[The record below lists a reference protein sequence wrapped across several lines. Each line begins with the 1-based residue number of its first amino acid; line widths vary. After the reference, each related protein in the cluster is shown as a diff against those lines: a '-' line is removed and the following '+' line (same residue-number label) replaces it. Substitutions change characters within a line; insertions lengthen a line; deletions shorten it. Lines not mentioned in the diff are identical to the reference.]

1 MILFNTLTSSKQVT
15 SVTVLKPEI
24 LDNCIANSSIDHSN
38 NTKIIKIRG
47 GINQSMYAGF
57 FAIESTYS
65 DLRWTFIYYSPDGIH
80 WFSIGNS
87 YNRLVYTLTS
97 FYSGLELYGSNLI
110 SNYDLRLGSVILSDL
125 MGSGSSKIMEF
136 IFYDKKDINKL
147 YLNNRDSSYNHGYSE
162 IEAFYLIE
170 SDRIGKFM
178 PEIKRK

>member
-1 MILFNTLTSSKQVT
+1 
-15 SVTVLKPEI
+15 
-24 LDNCIANSSIDHSN
+24 
-38 NTKIIKIRG
+38 
-47 GINQSMYAGF
+47 MYAGF
-57 FAIESTYS
+57 FAIESSYS
-65 DLRWTFIYYSPDGIH
+65 DLSWTFIYYSPDGIH

-125 MGSGSSKIMEF
+125 MNSDRSKTLEF
-136 IFYDKKDINKL
+136 VFYNKKDINKL
-147 YLNNRDSSYNHGYSE
+147 YLNNRDSYNHGYSE

-170 SDRIGKFM
+170 SDRLGKFM

>member
-1 MILFNTLTSSKQVT
+1 
-15 SVTVLKPEI
+15 
-24 LDNCIANSSIDHSN
+24 
-38 NTKIIKIRG
+38 
-47 GINQSMYAGF
+47 
-57 FAIESTYS
+57 
-65 DLRWTFIYYSPDGIH
+65 
-80 WFSIGNS
+80 
-87 YNRLVYTLTS
+87 
-97 FYSGLELYGSNLI
+97 
-110 SNYDLRLGSVILSDL
+110 